1 LWREHAFGSTAHTI
15 VDGSRSAPVN
25 IQFEDAPLLP
35 PSAAS
40 CTRYFHRE
48 NGKPAGSN
56 SFAASLSR
64 RSSVPTMRCLRAA
77 AAGLDG
83 VTNLI
88 VVVEQ
93 DVDTKAIKTV
103 VAESLIMV
111 GCVERS

>member
-1 LWREHAFGSTAHTI
+1 
-15 VDGSRSAPVN
+15 
-25 IQFEDAPLLP
+25 
-35 PSAAS
+35 
-40 CTRYFHRE
+40 
-48 NGKPAGSN
+48 
-56 SFAASLSR
+56 
-64 RSSVPTMRCLRAA
+64 MRCLRAA

-111 GCVERS
+111 GCVDGLYLHWCV